1 MYASNKRTRASKGV
15 DEMRKVLD
23 ELENKPPLVEGKTL
37 GILVFLRN
45 QLRRIERRAEA
56 EDRRRREDQE
66 EVLAAERF
74 ECREGKHV

>member
-45 QLRRIERRAEA
+45 QLRRIGKFQCGVRHT
-56 EDRRRREDQE
+56 REWFDCITQFMRL
-66 EVLAAERF
+66 VGR
-74 ECREGKHV
+74 